1 MLVRDEDPSRAYVQL
16 VNAYRGDPGLLARD
30 LPHRKPEDLERIC
43 RNLTILRWSDFK
55 EMVCEPNADLQVAA
69 VKRELE
75 RRISGVGSG
84 EQRTLQAV

>member
-1 MLVRDEDPSRAYVQL
+1 
-16 VNAYRGDPGLLARD
+16 VNAYRSDPGLVARD

-55 EMVCEPNADLQVAA
+55 EMVCGPDADPQVAT

-75 RRISGVGSG
+75 RRISDVGSG
-84 EQRTLQAV
+84 EQRILQAV